1 MKKNCNKY
9 FIHLD
14 GDEYINLNDNYYN
27 IKNLLND
34 FNNPNI
40 LCLNWVLFGSN
51 NKIKNNNKY
60 NCLIPTFTK
69 SEINV
74 NDHWNHIIN
83 INLLLNNSKIQ
94 FINPHQIF
102 DFEKP
107 LVYTNISN
115 KNYLLKDRLLYK
127 QLFYVSDH

>member
-1 MKKNCNKY
+1 MKKNCSKY

-14 GDEYINLNDNYYN
+14 GDEYINLNDNYY

-60 NCLIPTFTK
+60 NCLI
-69 SEINV
+69 
-74 NDHWNHIIN
+74 
-83 INLLLNNSKIQ
+83 
-94 FINPHQIF
+94 
-102 DFEKP
+102 
-107 LVYTNISN
+107 
-115 KNYLLKDRLLYK
+115 
-127 QLFYVSDH
+127 